1 MKAVNRTMRKMTAAV
16 EWMLLIL
23 LVLYLAPMVIPF
35 SDMHHFS
42 RDINQAKKEGSF
54 YPGSPDRQTYY
65 DNKLRIDGIIYREG
79 QLSVYMT
86 GTGLGPYSKLPS
98 NLQIETDSGMPLQ
111 YSGGGSSHNVLR
123 TKGYYVYKNVPD
135 QIRSVTIRN
144 PEPAYGQSIAFHLS
158 LEGSGRHGE

>member
-1 MKAVNRTMRKMTAAV
+1 MRKMTAAV
-16 EWMLLIL
+16 EWVLLIL
-23 LVLYLAPMVIPF
+23 LVLHLVPMIIPF

-42 RDINQAKKEGSF
+42 RDIKQAKKEGSF

-65 DNKLRIDGIIYREG
+65 DSKLRIDGIIYRKG

-86 GTGLGPYSKLPS
+86 GTGLGPYSKLPA

-111 YSGGGSSHNVLR
+111 YSGGGSSHGLR
-123 TKGYYVYKNVPD
+123 TQGYYVFKNVPD

-144 PEPAYGQSIAFHLS
+144 PEPAYGQSFAFPLS